1 MSPPPAA
8 ILTGLTALVSLGY
21 VTFGAGILRRYDG
34 IGVRSLAA
42 FAVVWG
48 CNFLLN
54 SAVIAIIVANGITSG
69 ADLPSLTV
77 SRPVELFLV
86 STTPLSGLLT
96 VVAIFGWLWFVLSYT
111 TRLDRSDK
119 LGILALGAFVFLI
132 TVLNGLVGALS
143 SFGYISPSPSLES
156 QFHRFA
162 STVEVLGTGVAVGA
176 GAAQLYRSARRHPP
190 FAREAFVGLTLPVL
204 LPYLARYVYQFGL
217 ILDFATVE
225 LLRSGSLLVGLAGL
239 YVAVSRYDVFEQL
252 PASQTVG
259 RETAFGTTETPVV
272 LLDAEDRVAD
282 LNPAACSLFGVTSA
296 EVVGGPVEALLPATV
311 DADAFRDAGRIT
323 FQFPHSDRVVESE
336 TTVTVGDGGREIG
349 RTIVCNDITE
359 ERRRQQR
366 IQVLNRALRHNL
378 RNDLTAARG
387 YVEMLTEAGDEAES
401 HATRV
406 LGILDGMADLG
417 VKARDIEQVL
427 AADADVD
434 EPVSLAAIVEQ
445 AVEDARSAHGDA
457 SITTAVPDDVRVAVD
472 PVVLRSVLRELL
484 ENAAVHTDGTGIEV
498 AFVDAEGDIVVSD
511 DGPGIPEYET
521 EVFEI
526 EEETSLKHG
535 SGLGLWLVKWG
546 VDRFGGTVRF
556 DTSGTGTRVHVSIP
570 DNLLARRAPAAD

>member
-1 MSPPPAA
+1 M
-8 ILTGLTALVSLGY
+8 
-21 VTFGAGILRRYDG
+21 
-34 IGVRSLAA
+34 
-42 FAVVWG
+42 
-48 CNFLLN
+48 
-54 SAVIAIIVANGITSG
+54 
-69 ADLPSLTV
+69 
-77 SRPVELFLV
+77 
-86 STTPLSGLLT
+86 
-96 VVAIFGWLWFVLSYT
+96 
-111 TRLDRSDK
+111 
-119 LGILALGAFVFLI
+119 
-132 TVLNGLVGALS
+132 
-143 SFGYISPSPSLES
+143 
-156 QFHRFA
+156 
-162 STVEVLGTGVAVGA
+162 LGTGVAVGA

-252 PASQTVG
+252 PASQTVS

-272 LLDAEDRVAD
+272 LLYAEDRVAD

-323 FQFPHSDRVVESE
+323 FQFPHSDRMVESE
-336 TTVTVGDGGREIG
+336 TTVTVSDGGREIG

-445 AVEDARSAHGDA
+445 AAEDARSAHGDA